1 MFDTYL
7 AMHTS
12 TNYPKLLQSLDLGF
26 TTLKNRVLMGSMHTM
41 LEDIEG
47 GIPRLAAFYAERA
60 KGQVGLIVTGG
71 VAPNKQ
77 GLALPVGHPLDNEAE
92 AEKHKEVTDAVH
104 AAGGKICMQIL
115 HVGRYGYTPENVSA
129 SNTKAPISPFPARE
143 LSNKEVEQTINDYV
157 HCAKMAQ
164 LANYDGVEVMGSEG
178 YLINQFIAKKTN
190 LRTDEWGGA
199 YENRIKFPIEII
211 RRTRQAVGEN
221 FIIIYRL
228 SMLDLVEGGS
238 TWEEVV
244 QLAKEIEAAGA
255 TIINTGIGWH
265 ESRVPTIG
273 TVVPKAGFAWV
284 TKKMMGEVSIPLI
297 TTNRINMPDVAEQVL
312 QDGCADMVSM
322 ARPFLADPELVLKS
336 IEGRSEE
343 INTCIACNQA
353 CLDHTFTM
361 QVSSCIVNPR
371 ACHETILI
379 HQPTQHKKKI
389 AVVGAGPAGLEA
401 ATVAAKRGHSVVLYE
416 EKHEI
421 GGQFN
426 MAKVIPGKEE
436 YSHTIRYYDHML
448 KKYGVEVH
456 LNTKADE
463 ALLISKRYDEI
474 ILATGVTPRTLDME
488 GIDHPKVLNYVDVLY
503 KNKNVGNKV
512 AIIGAGGIGFDM
524 AEYLAHDMNHE
535 SVSLNTENYMKEWG
549 VDMNYSKGGALAEAP
564 LPLSSP
570 RKIYLLKRSK
580 GKHGKNLGKTTG
592 WIHRSSL
599 AMKEVKMLADVSYEK
614 VDDLGLHI
622 KVGEDQ
628 QILDVEHVVVCA
640 GQVSL
645 KKLESKLTSAGQ
657 NVHLIGG
664 ANIAA
669 QLDAKMAIKEA
680 SELAAKL

>member
-1 MFDTYL
+1 MST
-7 AMHTS
+7 TS
-12 TNYPKLLQSLDLGF
+12 HYPKLLEPLDLGF

-41 LEDIEG
+41 LEDIDG

-60 KGQVGLIVTGG
+60 RGQVGLIVTGG
-71 VAPNKQ
+71 VAPSKQ
-77 GLALPVGHPLDNEAE
+77 GLAIPVGHPLNNIEE
-92 AEKHKEVTDAVH
+92 AEKHKEVTAAVH
-104 AAGGKICMQIL
+104 AEGGKICMQIL

-143 LSNKEVEQTINDYV
+143 LSAEEVEQTINDYV

-164 LANYDGVEVMGSEG
+164 HANYDGVEVMGSEG

-190 LRTDEWGGA
+190 LRTDEWGGS
-199 YENRIKFPIEII
+199 YENRMKFPIEII
-211 RRTRQAVGEN
+211 KRTRAAVGDN

-244 QLAKEIEAAGA
+244 QLAKAIEAAGA

-273 TVVPKAGFAWV
+273 TIVPKAGFAWV
-284 TKKMMGEVSIPLI
+284 TKKMMGEVKIPLI
-297 TTNRINMPDVAEQVL
+297 TTNRINMPDIAEQVL
-312 QDGCADMVSM
+312 VDGCADMVSM

-336 IEGRSEE
+336 IEDRPEE

-371 ACHETILI
+371 ACHETLLL
-379 HQPTQHKKKI
+379 HPPTDSPKKI

-401 ATVAAKRGHSVVLYE
+401 ATVAAKRGHQVVLFE

-436 YSHTIRYYDHML
+436 YSQTIRYYDAML
-448 KKYGVEVH
+448 KKYAVELR
-456 LNTKADE
+456 LNCRAEVD
-463 ALLISKRYDEI
+463 ALVSEQYDEI
-474 ILATGVTPRTLDME
+474 ILATGVTPRQLEME
-488 GIDHPKVLNYVDVLY
+488 GMDHPKVLDYVDVLY
-503 KNKNVGNKV
+503 HQKTVGDKV

-524 AEYLAHDMNHE
+524 AEYLAHDMMHE
-535 SVSLNTENYMKEWG
+535 SISLNTENYMKEWG
-549 VDMNYSKGGALAEAP
+549 VDMQYNKGGALAEAP
-564 LPLSSP
+564 QPLPSP
-570 RKIYLLKRSK
+570 REIFLLKRSK

-599 AMKEVKMLADVSYEK
+599 TMKNVKMLADVNYEK
-614 VDDLGLHI
+614 VDDQGLHI
-622 KVGEDQ
+622 RIGETAE
-628 QILDVEHVVVCA
+628 ILDVDHVVVCA

-645 KKLESKLTSAGQ
+645 KELEADLLTAKQ
-657 NVHLIGG
+657 RVHLIGG

>member
-1 MFDTYL
+1 MGTTT
-7 AMHTS
+7 A
-12 TNYPKLLQSLDLGF
+12 YPKLLEPLDLGF

-41 LEDIEG
+41 LEDIDG

-71 VAPNKQ
+71 VAPSKQ
-77 GLALPVGHPLDNEAE
+77 GLALPVGHPLDNLEE
-92 AEKHKEVTDAVH
+92 AEKHKEVTKAVH
-104 AAGGKICMQIL
+104 DEGGKICMQIL

-143 LSNKEVEQTINDYV
+143 LSSEEVEQTIEDYV

-164 LANYDGVEVMGSEG
+164 YANYDGVEVMGSEG

-211 RRTRQAVGEN
+211 RRTREAVGEN

-228 SMLDLVEGGS
+228 SMLDLVQGGS

-244 QLAKEIEAAGA
+244 QLAKAIEAAGA

-284 TKKMMGEVSIPLI
+284 TKKMMGEVNIPLI
-297 TTNRINMPDVAEQVL
+297 TTNRINMPDVAEKVL
-312 QDGCADMVSM
+312 AEGNADMVSM
-322 ARPFLADPELVLKS
+322 ARPFLADPDLVLKS
-336 IEGRSEE
+336 IEGRPEE

-371 ACHETILI
+371 ACHETILV
-379 HQPTQHKKKI
+379 HEPTTEIKKI

-401 ATVAAKRGHSVVLYE
+401 ATVAAKRGHQVVLFE
-416 EKHEI
+416 EKHEL

-436 YSHTIRYYDHML
+436 YGQTIRYYDNML
-448 KKYGVEVH
+448 KKYGVDLR
-456 LNTKADE
+456 LNTRAEEAD
-463 ALLISKRYDEI
+463 LIAQGYDEI
-474 ILATGVTPRTLDME
+474 ILATGVTPRTLEIE
-488 GIDHPKVLNYVDVLY
+488 GVHHPKVLDYVDVLY
-503 KNKNVGNKV
+503 KNKSVGDKV
-512 AIIGAGGIGFDM
+512 AIVGAGGIGFDM
-524 AEYLAHDMNHE
+524 AEYLAHDMSHE

-549 VDMNYSKGGALAEAP
+549 VDMSYAKGGALAEAP
-564 LPLSSP
+564 QPLASP
-570 RKIYLLKRSK
+570 REIYLLKRSK

-614 VDDLGLHI
+614 IDDQGLHI
-622 KVGEDQ
+622 KVGEEQ
-628 QILDVEHVVVCA
+628 QILDVDHVIICA

-645 KKLESKLTSAGQ
+645 KELEAGLSAAGQ

>member
-1 MFDTYL
+1 METKTAY
-7 AMHTS
+7 S
-12 TNYPKLLQSLDLGF
+12 KLLEPLDLGF

-41 LEDIEG
+41 LEDIDG

-71 VAPNKQ
+71 VAPSKQ
-77 GLALPVGHPLDNEAE
+77 GLAIPVGHPLDNETE
-92 AEKHKEVTDAVH
+92 AEKHKEVTKAVH
-104 AAGGKICMQIL
+104 DEGGKICMQIL

-143 LSNKEVEQTINDYV
+143 LTGEEVEQTIQDYV

-164 LANYDGVEVMGSEG
+164 YANYDGVEVMGSEG

-199 YENRIKFPIEII
+199 YENRIKFPLEII
-211 RRTRQAVGEN
+211 RRTREAVGEN

-244 QLAKEIEAAGA
+244 QLAKAIESAGA

-273 TVVPKAGFAWV
+273 TIVPKAGFAWV
-284 TKKMMGEVSIPLI
+284 TKKMMGEVNIPLI

-336 IEGRSEE
+336 IEGRPEE

-371 ACHETILI
+371 ACHETILV
-379 HQPTQHKKKI
+379 HTPTQNKKKI

-401 ATVAAKRGHSVVLYE
+401 ATVAAKRGHSVVLFE
-416 EKHEI
+416 EKNEI

-436 YSHTIRYYDHML
+436 YGQTIRYYDSML
-448 KKYGVEVH
+448 KKYDVE
-456 LNTKADE
+456 LRLSTRAE
-463 ALLISKRYDEI
+463 ETALVNEGFDEI
-474 ILATGVTPRTLDME
+474 ILATGVTPRTVQID
-488 GIDHPKVLNYVDVLY
+488 GIDHPKVMNYVDVLY
-503 KNKNVGNKV
+503 KNKPVGDKV
-512 AIIGAGGIGFDM
+512 AIIGSGGIGFDM
-524 AEYLAHDMNHE
+524 AEYLAHDMAHE

-549 VDMNYSKGGALAEAP
+549 VDMTYAKGGSLAESPIP
-564 LPLSSP
+564 LASP
-570 RKIYLLKRSK
+570 REIYLLKRSK

-599 AMKEVKMLADVSYEK
+599 AMKEVKMLADVNYTR
-614 VDDLGLHI
+614 VDDQGLHI
-622 KVGEDQ
+622 TKGETQ
-628 QILDVEHVVVCA
+628 EILDVDHVIVCA
-640 GQVSL
+640 GQESL
-645 KKLESKLTSAGQ
+645 KELEAGLIAANQ
-657 NVHLIGG
+657 KVHLIGG

-680 SELAAKL
+680 SDLAAKL

>member
-1 MFDTYL
+1 MGTTT
-7 AMHTS
+7 A
-12 TNYPKLLQSLDLGF
+12 YPKLLEPLDLGF

-41 LEDIEG
+41 LEDIDG

-71 VAPNKQ
+71 VAPSKQ
-77 GLALPVGHPLDNEAE
+77 GLALPVGHPLDNLEE
-92 AEKHKEVTDAVH
+92 AEKHKEVTKAVH
-104 AAGGKICMQIL
+104 DEGGKICMQIL

-143 LSNKEVEQTINDYV
+143 LSSEEVEQTIEDYV

-164 LANYDGVEVMGSEG
+164 YANYDGVEVMGSEG

-211 RRTRQAVGEN
+211 RRTREAVGEN

-228 SMLDLVEGGS
+228 SMLDLVQGGS

-244 QLAKEIEAAGA
+244 QLAKAIEAAGA

-284 TKKMMGEVSIPLI
+284 TKKMMGEVNIPLI
-297 TTNRINMPDVAEQVL
+297 TTNRINMPDIAEKVL
-312 QDGCADMVSM
+312 AEGNADMVSM
-322 ARPFLADPELVLKS
+322 ARPFLADPDLVLKS
-336 IEGRSEE
+336 IEGRPEE

-371 ACHETILI
+371 ACHETILV
-379 HQPTQHKKKI
+379 HEPTTEIKKI

-401 ATVAAKRGHSVVLYE
+401 ATVAAKRGHQVVLFE
-416 EKHEI
+416 EKHEL

-436 YSHTIRYYDHML
+436 YGQTIRYYDNML
-448 KKYGVEVH
+448 KKYGVDLR
-456 LNTKADE
+456 LNTRAEEAD
-463 ALLISKRYDEI
+463 LIAQGYDEI
-474 ILATGVTPRTLDME
+474 ILATGVTPRTLEIE
-488 GIDHPKVLNYVDVLY
+488 GVHHPKVLDYVDVLY
-503 KNKNVGNKV
+503 KNKSVGDKV
-512 AIIGAGGIGFDM
+512 AIVGAGGIGFDM
-524 AEYLAHDMNHE
+524 AEYLAHDMSHE

-549 VDMNYSKGGALAEAP
+549 VDMSYAKGGALAEAP
-564 LPLSSP
+564 QPLASP
-570 RKIYLLKRSK
+570 REIYLLKRSK

-614 VDDLGLHI
+614 IDDQGLHI
-622 KVGEDQ
+622 KVGEEQ
-628 QILDVEHVVVCA
+628 QILDVDHVIICA

-645 KKLESKLTSAGQ
+645 KELEAGLSAAGQ

>member
-1 MFDTYL
+1 MG
-7 AMHTS
+7 AS
-12 TNYPKLLQSLDLGF
+12 TAYPKLLEPLDLGF

-41 LEDIEG
+41 LEDIDG

-60 KGQVGLIVTGG
+60 RGQVGLIVTGG
-71 VAPNKQ
+71 VAPSKQ
-77 GLALPVGHPLDNEAE
+77 GLALPVGHPLDNLEE
-92 AEKHKEVTDAVH
+92 AEKHKEVTKAVH
-104 AAGGKICMQIL
+104 DEGGKICMQIL

-143 LSNKEVEQTINDYV
+143 LTGEEVEQTIEDYV

-164 LANYDGVEVMGSEG
+164 YANYDGVEVMGSEG

-199 YENRIKFPIEII
+199 YENRIKFPLEII
-211 RRTRQAVGEN
+211 RRTREAVGEN

-244 QLAKEIEAAGA
+244 QLAKAIEAAGA

-284 TKKMMGEVSIPLI
+284 TKKMMGEVNIPLI
-297 TTNRINMPDVAEQVL
+297 TTNRINMPDVAEKVL
-312 QDGCADMVSM
+312 AEGNADMVSM

-336 IEGRSEE
+336 IEGRPEE

-371 ACHETILI
+371 ACHETILV
-379 HQPTQHKKKI
+379 HEHTTKSKKI
-389 AVVGAGPAGLEA
+389 AVIGAGPAGLEA
-401 ATVAAKRGHSVVLYE
+401 ATVAAKRGHQVVLFE

-436 YSHTIRYYDHML
+436 YGQTIRYYHNML
-448 KKYGVEVH
+448 KKYEVDVR
-456 LNTKADE
+456 LNTRAEEAD
-463 ALLISKRYDEI
+463 LIAQNYDEI
-474 ILATGVTPRTLDME
+474 ILATGVTPRILEIE
-488 GIDHPKVLNYVDVLY
+488 GINHPKVLDYVDVLY
-503 KNKNVGNKV
+503 KNKSVGDKV
-512 AIIGAGGIGFDM
+512 AIVGAGGIGFDM
-524 AEYLAHDMNHE
+524 AEYLAHDMSHE

-549 VDMNYSKGGALAEAP
+549 VDMSYSKGGALAEAP
-564 LPLSSP
+564 QPLASP
-570 RKIYLLKRSK
+570 REIYLLKRSK

-614 VDDLGLHI
+614 IDDQGLHI
-622 KVGEDQ
+622 KVGEEQ
-628 QILDVEHVVVCA
+628 QILDVDHVIICA

-645 KKLESKLTSAGQ
+645 KELEAGLTAAGQ

>member
-1 MFDTYL
+1 
-7 AMHTS
+7 
-12 TNYPKLLQSLDLGF
+12 
-26 TTLKNRVLMGSMHTM
+26 MGSMHTM
-41 LEDIEG
+41 LEDIDG

-71 VAPNKQ
+71 VAPSKQ
-77 GLALPVGHPLDNEAE
+77 GLAIPVGHPLDNETE
-92 AEKHKEVTDAVH
+92 AEKHKEVTKAVH
-104 AAGGKICMQIL
+104 DEGGKICMQIL

-143 LSNKEVEQTINDYV
+143 LTGEEVEQTIQDYV

-164 LANYDGVEVMGSEG
+164 YANYDGVEVMGSEG

-199 YENRIKFPIEII
+199 YENRIKFPLEII
-211 RRTRQAVGEN
+211 RRTREAVGEN

-244 QLAKEIEAAGA
+244 HLAKAIEAAGA

-284 TKKMMGEVSIPLI
+284 TKKMMGEVTIPLI

-336 IEGRSEE
+336 IEGRPEE

-371 ACHETILI
+371 ACHETILV
-379 HQPTQHKKKI
+379 HNPTQHKKKI

-401 ATVAAKRGHSVVLYE
+401 ATVAAKRGHSVVLFE
-416 EKHEI
+416 EKDEI

-436 YSHTIRYYDHML
+436 YGQTIRYYDSML
-448 KKYGVEVH
+448 KKYGVE
-456 LNTKADE
+456 LRLSTRAEE
-463 ALLISKRYDEI
+463 AALINEGFDEI
-474 ILATGVTPRTLDME
+474 ILATGVTPRTVQID
-488 GIDHPKVLNYVDVLY
+488 GIDHPKVMNYVDVLY
-503 KNKNVGNKV
+503 KNKAVGNKV
-512 AIIGAGGIGFDM
+512 AIIGSGGIGFDM
-524 AEYLAHDMNHE
+524 AEYLAHDMAHE

-549 VDMNYSKGGALAEAP
+549 VDMTYAKGGALAESP
-564 LPLSSP
+564 LPLASP
-570 RKIYLLKRSK
+570 REIYLLKRSK

-599 AMKEVKMLADVSYEK
+599 AMKDVKMLSDVSYTK
-614 VDDLGLHI
+614 VDDRGLHI
-622 KVGEDQ
+622 TKGETQ
-628 QILDVEHVVVCA
+628 EILDVDHVIVCA
-640 GQVSL
+640 GQESL
-645 KKLESKLTSAGQ
+645 KELEAGLIAANQ
-657 NVHLIGG
+657 KVHLIGG

>member
-1 MFDTYL
+1 MG
-7 AMHTS
+7 AS
-12 TNYPKLLQSLDLGF
+12 TAYPKLLEPLDLGF

-41 LEDIEG
+41 LEDIDG

-60 KGQVGLIVTGG
+60 RGQVGLIVTGG
-71 VAPNKQ
+71 VAPSKQ
-77 GLALPVGHPLDNEAE
+77 GLALPVGHPLDNLEE
-92 AEKHKEVTDAVH
+92 AEKHKEVTKAVH
-104 AAGGKICMQIL
+104 DEGGKICMQIL

-143 LSNKEVEQTINDYV
+143 LTGEEVEQTIEDYV

-164 LANYDGVEVMGSEG
+164 YANYDGVEVMGSEG

-199 YENRIKFPIEII
+199 YENRIKFPLEII
-211 RRTRQAVGEN
+211 RRTREAVGEN

-244 QLAKEIEAAGA
+244 QLAKAIEAAGA

-284 TKKMMGEVSIPLI
+284 TKKMMGEVNIPLI
-297 TTNRINMPDVAEQVL
+297 TTNRINMPDVAEKVL
-312 QDGCADMVSM
+312 AEGNADMVSM

-336 IEGRSEE
+336 IEGRPEE

-371 ACHETILI
+371 ACHETILV
-379 HQPTQHKKKI
+379 HQPTTKCKKI
-389 AVVGAGPAGLEA
+389 AVIGAGPAGLEA
-401 ATVAAKRGHSVVLYE
+401 ATVAAKRGHQVVLFE

-436 YSHTIRYYDHML
+436 YGQTIRYYHNML
-448 KKYGVEVH
+448 KKYEVDVR
-456 LNTKADE
+456 LNTRAEEAD
-463 ALLISKRYDEI
+463 LIAQNYDEI
-474 ILATGVTPRTLDME
+474 ILATGVTPRILEIE
-488 GIDHPKVLNYVDVLY
+488 GINHPKVLDYVDVLY
-503 KNKNVGNKV
+503 KNKSVGDKV
-512 AIIGAGGIGFDM
+512 AIVGAGGIGFDM
-524 AEYLAHDMNHE
+524 AEYLAHDMSHE

-549 VDMNYSKGGALAEAP
+549 VDMSYSKGGALAEAP
-564 LPLSSP
+564 QPLASP
-570 RKIYLLKRSK
+570 REIYLLKRSK

-614 VDDLGLHI
+614 IDDQGLHI
-622 KVGEDQ
+622 KVGEEQ
-628 QILDVEHVVVCA
+628 QILDVDHVIICA

-645 KKLESKLTSAGQ
+645 KELEAGLTAAGQ

>member
-1 MFDTYL
+1 MGTTT
-7 AMHTS
+7 A
-12 TNYPKLLQSLDLGF
+12 YPKLLEPLDLGF

-41 LEDIEG
+41 LEDIDG

-71 VAPNKQ
+71 VAPSKQ
-77 GLALPVGHPLDNEAE
+77 GLALPVGHPLDNLEE
-92 AEKHKEVTDAVH
+92 AEKHKEVTKAVH
-104 AAGGKICMQIL
+104 DEGGKICMQIL

-143 LSNKEVEQTINDYV
+143 LSSEEVEQTIEDYV

-164 LANYDGVEVMGSEG
+164 YANYDGVEVMGSEG

-211 RRTRQAVGEN
+211 RRTREAVGEN

-228 SMLDLVEGGS
+228 SMLDLVQGGS

-244 QLAKEIEAAGA
+244 QLAKAIEAAGA

-284 TKKMMGEVSIPLI
+284 TKKMMGEVNIPLI
-297 TTNRINMPDVAEQVL
+297 TTNRINMPDIAEKVL
-312 QDGCADMVSM
+312 AEGNADMISM
-322 ARPFLADPELVLKS
+322 ARPFLADPDLVLKS
-336 IEGRSEE
+336 IEGRPEE

-371 ACHETILI
+371 ACHETILV
-379 HQPTQHKKKI
+379 HEPTTKIKKI

-401 ATVAAKRGHSVVLYE
+401 ATVAAKRGHQVVLFE
-416 EKHEI
+416 EKHEL

-436 YSHTIRYYDHML
+436 YGQTIRYYDNML
-448 KKYGVEVH
+448 KKYGVDLR
-456 LNTKADE
+456 LNTRAEEAD
-463 ALLISKRYDEI
+463 LIAQGYDEI
-474 ILATGVTPRTLDME
+474 ILATGVTPRTLEIE
-488 GIDHPKVLNYVDVLY
+488 GVHHPKVLDYVDVLY
-503 KNKNVGNKV
+503 KNKSVGDKV
-512 AIIGAGGIGFDM
+512 AIVGAGGIGFDM
-524 AEYLAHDMNHE
+524 AEYLAHDMSHE

-549 VDMNYSKGGALAEAP
+549 VDMSYAKGGALAEAP
-564 LPLSSP
+564 QPLASP
-570 RKIYLLKRSK
+570 REIYLLKRSK

-614 VDDLGLHI
+614 IDDQGLHI
-622 KVGEDQ
+622 KVGEEQ
-628 QILDVEHVVVCA
+628 QILDVDHVIICA

-645 KKLESKLTSAGQ
+645 KELEAGLSAAGQ

>member
-1 MFDTYL
+1 MG
-7 AMHTS
+7 AS
-12 TNYPKLLQSLDLGF
+12 TAYPKLLEPLDLGF

-41 LEDIEG
+41 LEDIDG

-60 KGQVGLIVTGG
+60 RGQVGLIVTGG
-71 VAPNKQ
+71 VAPSKQ
-77 GLALPVGHPLDNEAE
+77 GLALPVGHPLDNLEE
-92 AEKHKEVTDAVH
+92 AEKHKEVTKAVH
-104 AAGGKICMQIL
+104 DEGGKICMQIL

-143 LSNKEVEQTINDYV
+143 LTGEEVEQTIEDYV

-164 LANYDGVEVMGSEG
+164 YANYDGVEVMGSEG

-199 YENRIKFPIEII
+199 YENRIKFPLEII
-211 RRTRQAVGEN
+211 RRTREAVGEN

-244 QLAKEIEAAGA
+244 QLAKAIEAAGA

-284 TKKMMGEVSIPLI
+284 TKKMMGEVNIPLI
-297 TTNRINMPDVAEQVL
+297 TTNRINMPDVAEKVL
-312 QDGCADMVSM
+312 AEGNADMVSM

-336 IEGRSEE
+336 IEGRPEE

-371 ACHETILI
+371 ACHETILV
-379 HQPTQHKKKI
+379 HQPTTKCKKI
-389 AVVGAGPAGLEA
+389 AVIGAGPAGLEA
-401 ATVAAKRGHSVVLYE
+401 ATVAAKRGHQVVLFE

-436 YSHTIRYYDHML
+436 YGQTIRYYHNLL
-448 KKYGVEVH
+448 KKYEVDVR
-456 LNTKADE
+456 LNTRAEEVD
-463 ALLISKRYDEI
+463 LIAQNYDEI
-474 ILATGVTPRTLDME
+474 ILATGVTPRILEIE
-488 GIDHPKVLNYVDVLY
+488 GINHPKVLDYVDVLY
-503 KNKNVGNKV
+503 KNKSVGDKV
-512 AIIGAGGIGFDM
+512 AIVGAGGIGFDM
-524 AEYLAHDMNHE
+524 AEYLAHDMSHE

-549 VDMNYSKGGALAEAP
+549 VDMSYSKGGALAEAP
-564 LPLSSP
+564 QPLASP
-570 RKIYLLKRSK
+570 REIYLLKRSK

-614 VDDLGLHI
+614 IDDQGLHI
-622 KVGEDQ
+622 KVGEEQ
-628 QILDVEHVVVCA
+628 QILDVDHVIICA

-645 KKLESKLTSAGQ
+645 KELETGLTAAGQ

>member
-1 MFDTYL
+1 MG
-7 AMHTS
+7 AS
-12 TNYPKLLQSLDLGF
+12 TVYPKLLEPLDLGF

-41 LEDIEG
+41 LEDIDG

-60 KGQVGLIVTGG
+60 RGQVGLIVTGG
-71 VAPNKQ
+71 VAPSKQ
-77 GLALPVGHPLDNEAE
+77 GLALPVGHPLDNLEE
-92 AEKHKEVTDAVH
+92 AEKHKEVTKAVH
-104 AAGGKICMQIL
+104 DEGGKICMQIL

-143 LSNKEVEQTINDYV
+143 LTGEEVEQTIEDYV

-164 LANYDGVEVMGSEG
+164 YANYDGVEVMGSEG

-199 YENRIKFPIEII
+199 YENRIKFPLEII
-211 RRTRQAVGEN
+211 RRTREAVGEN

-244 QLAKEIEAAGA
+244 QLAKAIEAAGA

-284 TKKMMGEVSIPLI
+284 TKKMMGEVNIPLI
-297 TTNRINMPDVAEQVL
+297 TTNRINMPDVAEKVL
-312 QDGCADMVSM
+312 AEGNADMVSM

-336 IEGRSEE
+336 IEGRPEE

-371 ACHETILI
+371 ACHETILV
-379 HQPTQHKKKI
+379 HEPTTKSKKI
-389 AVVGAGPAGLEA
+389 AVIGAGPAGLEA
-401 ATVAAKRGHSVVLYE
+401 ATVAAKRGHQVVLFE

-436 YSHTIRYYDHML
+436 YEQTIRYYHNML
-448 KKYGVEVH
+448 KKYEVDVR
-456 LNTKADE
+456 LNTRAEEAD
-463 ALLISKRYDEI
+463 LIAQNYDEI
-474 ILATGVTPRTLDME
+474 ILATGVTPRILEIE
-488 GIDHPKVLNYVDVLY
+488 GINHPKVLDYVDVLY
-503 KNKNVGNKV
+503 KNKSVGNKV
-512 AIIGAGGIGFDM
+512 AIVGAGGIGFDM
-524 AEYLAHDMNHE
+524 AEYLAHDMSHE

-549 VDMNYSKGGALAEAP
+549 VDMSYSKGGALAKAP
-564 LPLSSP
+564 QPLASP
-570 RKIYLLKRSK
+570 REIYLLKRSK

-614 VDDLGLHI
+614 IDDQGFHI
-622 KVGEDQ
+622 KVGEEQ
-628 QILDVEHVVVCA
+628 QILDVDHVIICA

-645 KKLESKLTSAGQ
+645 KELEAGLTAAGQ
-657 NVHLIGG
+657 NVHLVGG

>member
-1 MFDTYL
+1 MGTTT
-7 AMHTS
+7 A
-12 TNYPKLLQSLDLGF
+12 YPKLLEPLDLGF

-41 LEDIEG
+41 LEDIDG

-71 VAPNKQ
+71 VAPSKQ
-77 GLALPVGHPLDNEAE
+77 GLALPVGHPLDNLAE
-92 AEKHKEVTDAVH
+92 AEKHKEVTKAVH
-104 AAGGKICMQIL
+104 VEGGKICMQIL

-143 LSNKEVEQTINDYV
+143 LSSEEVEQTIADYV

-164 LANYDGVEVMGSEG
+164 YANYDGVEVMGSEG
-178 YLINQFIAKKTN
+178 YLINQFITKKTN

-211 RRTRQAVGEN
+211 RRTREAVGEN

-228 SMLDLVEGGS
+228 SMLDLVQGGS

-244 QLAKEIEAAGA
+244 QLAKAIEAAGA

-284 TKKMMGEVSIPLI
+284 TKKMMGEVNIPLI
-297 TTNRINMPDVAEQVL
+297 TTNRINMPDVAEKVL
-312 QDGCADMVSM
+312 AEGNADMVSM
-322 ARPFLADPELVLKS
+322 ARPFLADPDLVLKS
-336 IEGRSEE
+336 IEGRPEE

-371 ACHETILI
+371 ACHETILV
-379 HQPTQHKKKI
+379 HEPTTDIKKI

-401 ATVAAKRGHSVVLYE
+401 ATVAAKRGHQVVLFE
-416 EKHEI
+416 EKHEL

-436 YSHTIRYYDHML
+436 YGQTIRYYDNML
-448 KKYGVEVH
+448 KKYGVDLR
-456 LNTKADE
+456 LNTRAEEAD
-463 ALLISKRYDEI
+463 LIAQGYDEI
-474 ILATGVTPRTLDME
+474 ILATGVIPRTLEIE
-488 GIDHPKVLNYVDVLY
+488 GIHHPKVLDYVDVLY
-503 KNKNVGNKV
+503 KNKSVGEKV
-512 AIIGAGGIGFDM
+512 AIVGAGGIGFDM
-524 AEYLAHDMNHE
+524 AEYLAHDMSHE

-549 VDMNYSKGGALAEAP
+549 VDMSYAKGGALAEAP
-564 LPLSSP
+564 QPLASP
-570 RKIYLLKRSK
+570 REIFLLKRSK

-599 AMKEVKMLADVSYEK
+599 AMKEVKMLADVCYEK
-614 VDDLGLHI
+614 IDDQGLHI
-622 KVGEDQ
+622 KLGEEQ
-628 QILDVEHVVVCA
+628 QILDVDHVIICA

-645 KKLESKLTSAGQ
+645 KELEASLSAAGQ

>member
-1 MFDTYL
+1 MG
-7 AMHTS
+7 AS
-12 TNYPKLLQSLDLGF
+12 TAYPKLLEPLDLGF

-41 LEDIEG
+41 LEDIDG

-60 KGQVGLIVTGG
+60 RGQVGLIVTGG
-71 VAPNKQ
+71 VAPSKQ
-77 GLALPVGHPLDNEAE
+77 GLALPVGHPLDNLEE
-92 AEKHKEVTDAVH
+92 AEKHKEVTKAVH
-104 AAGGKICMQIL
+104 DEGGKICMQIL

-143 LSNKEVEQTINDYV
+143 LTGEEVEQTIEDYV

-164 LANYDGVEVMGSEG
+164 YANYDGVEVMGSEG

-199 YENRIKFPIEII
+199 YENRIKFPLEII
-211 RRTRQAVGEN
+211 RRTREAVGEN

-244 QLAKEIEAAGA
+244 QLAKAIEAAGA

-284 TKKMMGEVSIPLI
+284 TKKMMGEVNIPLI
-297 TTNRINMPDVAEQVL
+297 TTNRINMPDVAEKVL
-312 QDGCADMVSM
+312 AEGNADMVSM

-336 IEGRSEE
+336 IEGRPEE

-371 ACHETILI
+371 ACHETILV
-379 HQPTQHKKKI
+379 HEPTTKSKKI
-389 AVVGAGPAGLEA
+389 AVIGAGPAGLEA
-401 ATVAAKRGHSVVLYE
+401 ATVAAKRGHQVVLFE

-436 YSHTIRYYDHML
+436 YGQTIRYYHNML
-448 KKYGVEVH
+448 KKYEVDVR
-456 LNTKADE
+456 LNTKAEE
-463 ALLISKRYDEI
+463 ADLIAQNYDEI
-474 ILATGVTPRTLDME
+474 ILATGVTPRILEIE
-488 GIDHPKVLNYVDVLY
+488 GINHPKVLDYVDVLY
-503 KNKNVGNKV
+503 KNKSVGDKV
-512 AIIGAGGIGFDM
+512 AIVGAGGIGFDM
-524 AEYLAHDMNHE
+524 AEYLAHDMSHE

-549 VDMNYSKGGALAEAP
+549 VDMSYSKGGALAEAP
-564 LPLSSP
+564 QPLASP
-570 RKIYLLKRSK
+570 REIYLLKRSK

-614 VDDLGLHI
+614 IDDQGLHI
-622 KVGEDQ
+622 KVGEEQ
-628 QILDVEHVVVCA
+628 QILDVDHVIICA

-645 KKLESKLTSAGQ
+645 KELEAGLTAAGQ

>member
-1 MFDTYL
+1 MG
-7 AMHTS
+7 AS
-12 TNYPKLLQSLDLGF
+12 TAYPKLLEPLDLGF

-41 LEDIEG
+41 LEDIDG

-60 KGQVGLIVTGG
+60 RGQVGLIVTGG
-71 VAPNKQ
+71 VAPSKQ
-77 GLALPVGHPLDNEAE
+77 GLALPVGHPLDNLEE
-92 AEKHKEVTDAVH
+92 AEKHKEVTKAVH
-104 AAGGKICMQIL
+104 DEGGKICMQIL

-143 LSNKEVEQTINDYV
+143 LTGEEVEQTIEDYV

-164 LANYDGVEVMGSEG
+164 YANYDGVEVMGSEG

-199 YENRIKFPIEII
+199 YENRIKFPLEII
-211 RRTRQAVGEN
+211 RRTREAVGEN

-244 QLAKEIEAAGA
+244 QLAKAIEAAGA

-284 TKKMMGEVSIPLI
+284 TKKMMGEVNIPLI
-297 TTNRINMPDVAEQVL
+297 TTNRINMPDVAEKVL
-312 QDGCADMVSM
+312 AEGNADMVSM

-336 IEGRSEE
+336 IEGRPEE

-371 ACHETILI
+371 ACHETILV
-379 HQPTQHKKKI
+379 HEPTTKSKKI
-389 AVVGAGPAGLEA
+389 AVIGAGPAGLEA
-401 ATVAAKRGHSVVLYE
+401 ATVAAKRGHQVVLFE

-436 YSHTIRYYDHML
+436 YGQTIRYYHNML
-448 KKYGVEVH
+448 KKYEVDVR
-456 LNTKADE
+456 LNTRAEEAD
-463 ALLISKRYDEI
+463 LIAQNYDEI
-474 ILATGVTPRTLDME
+474 ILATGVTPRILEIE
-488 GIDHPKVLNYVDVLY
+488 GINHPKVLDYVDVLY
-503 KNKNVGNKV
+503 KNKSVGDKV
-512 AIIGAGGIGFDM
+512 AIVGAGGIGFDM
-524 AEYLAHDMNHE
+524 AEYLAHDMSHE

-549 VDMNYSKGGALAEAP
+549 VDMSYSKGGALAEAP
-564 LPLSSP
+564 QPLASP
-570 RKIYLLKRSK
+570 RDIYLLKRSK

-614 VDDLGLHI
+614 IDDQGLHI
-622 KVGEDQ
+622 KVGEEQ
-628 QILDVEHVVVCA
+628 QILDVDHVIICA

-645 KKLESKLTSAGQ
+645 KELEAGLTAAGQ